1 MFDKIRIRSK
11 WTTAKKMVQ
20 SRRWQKLLK
29 EEKEHRLKYKFD
41 ITTTKSFSRYL
52 DEDIKLSWRKIE
64 LRDID
69 YKLES
74 RGLIYILT
82 GINLERLLRPFNGQW

>member
-29 EEKEHRLKYKFD
+29 EEKEHRLKY
-41 ITTTKSFSRYL
+41 RYDKYANL
-52 DEDIKLSWRKIE
+52 DEYFQKDSELSWQKIKLYG
-64 LRDID
+64 ID
-69 YKLES
+69 YNLEY

-82 GINLERLLRPFNGQW
+82 GYYWTTSV